1 MSQMIII
8 LTILAFLIL
17 CYQGFSYVTSLT
29 GKKRRD
35 SCRQLGIFYF
45 ILGICSFISR
55 SAPAVFT
62 GIILL
67 MMGLRLMAHG
77 LVRHGKAG
85 FRNSEMAEK
94 GGGVGQKL

>member
-1 MSQMIII
+1 MSQLIII
-8 LTILAFLIL
+8 LTILAFLVL

-35 SCRQLGIFYF
+35 SCRQLGIFYL

-55 SAPAVFT
+55 SAPVVFT

-77 LVRHGKAG
+77 LVRHGKTG
-85 FRNSEMAEK
+85 FRNSAMAEK
-94 GGGVGQKL
+94 IKVEGQR